1 MFEAFYKLS
10 TNPFRLTPD
19 PKFCFHHP
27 SYDQAYAYLQYA
39 LKQGEGFVMVTGR
52 PGIGKTTLVKTFL
65 VELQEPNVITA
76 RIAAANVEATDLL
89 CVVAHA
95 YGVDYDHTS
104 KASLLLRLEEFF
116 TRQARTGNRVLLI
129 VDEAQGLPHSALEE
143 LRLLADLQLGS
154 QPLLQLFLVGQ
165 EKLREL
171 MREPEMEQ
179 FQQRVI
185 GACHLDPL
193 DLGETRAY
201 IEHRLHKADWKGDP
215 EMSGGALLA
224 VFQYSKG
231 IPRHINKICTR
242 LLLDGFMKESHE
254 VSKEDATTV
263 ADELRS
269 EELAPLENP
278 ENAAIDCSYDEDD
291 ELTINDL
298 SLRMNQQ
305 QVEQAEAGQAANE
318 AEQGAS
324 SCDQIMARAS
334 SAVQPQWNRE
344 MQNPV
349 DSPTLHNG
357 QSQTGIRAFSD
368 PLHNQPGRGR
378 APVTP
383 LKTSTQKQHTQR
395 RPRSNGVTQKGIH
408 QKKKHAWQPKL
419 LALTAALGG
428 YAANAARLLADRIK
442 RTERPSL
449 WGAAVAVVVLIV
461 AIIAANFSD
470 SGNDQP
476 APPDQQTLALNQTN
490 TPQPAT
496 LAAQEKQPLP
506 TALPPEEPVPEQKN
520 SAERHSSDNA
530 ADSKISARERVA
542 AAPVSESRK
551 PPEPQPEPVRTAIS
565 PPSTA
570 FPATSADTDTVAAP
584 DSNTVKNAHEPI
596 PDLDPPATAQQAAPV
611 VAPPPPVKIEKTAPP
626 TVKPAPAKKVTAA
639 PSASREEKIT
649 QLLAHG
655 WRSLRRDRL
664 LIPKNNN
671 AYHYFQLV
679 LKQDP
684 GNSDALYG
692 LDRIVARY
700 TTLASTALDNNDRK
714 KAERYI
720 ARGFRVNPDSM
731 ELRALRDRMN
741 APVTKVVSEPPP
753 VAAAAAPE
761 PEPVD
766 FMTRFKAFLKTPP
779 NNKLLKPGLATDE
792 P

>member
-1 MFEAFYKLS
+1 MFEAFYKLT

-39 LKQGEGFVMVTGR
+39 LQQGEGFVMVTGR

-65 VELQEPNVITA
+65 AELPDTDVITA

-95 YGVDYDHTS
+95 YGVDYDHAS

-116 TRQARTGNRVLLI
+116 TRQARMGNRVLLI

-165 EKLREL
+165 EKLRKL

-193 DLGETRAY
+193 DLSETRAY

-224 VFQYSKG
+224 IFQYSKG

-242 LLLDGFMKESHE
+242 LLLDGFMKESHA

-269 EELAPLENP
+269 EQLAPLENA
-278 ENAAIDCSYDEDD
+278 ENAAIDCSYDGDD

-298 SLRMNQQ
+298 TLRMDQQ
-305 QVEQAEAGQAANE
+305 QVEQAEEARQAANE
-318 AEQGAS
+318 AEQGEP
-324 SCDQIMARAS
+324 SCDQVMAQVSNAQ
-334 SAVQPQWNRE
+334 VQPQWNGE
-344 MQNPV
+344 IHNP
-349 DSPTLHNG
+349 SESQMLRGRQP
-357 QSQTGIRAFSD
+357 QTGIRAFSD
-368 PLHNQPGRGR
+368 SLRSQPERGR

-383 LKTSTQKQHTQR
+383 LKTSAKNRHTQR
-395 RPRSNGVTQKGIH
+395 RPRSNGITQKGIH
-408 QKKKHAWQPKL
+408 RNKKHAWQPKL
-419 LALTAALGG
+419 LALFTALGS
-428 YAANAARLLADRIK
+428 YASNAAHLLINRIK
-442 RTERPSL
+442 DTKKPAIWSL
-449 WGAAVAVVVLIV
+449 VAVTVLFA
-461 AIIAANFSD
+461 AILAANFSD
-470 SGNDQP
+470 SDD
-476 APPDQQTLALNQTN
+476 DQQTLALSQTG
-490 TPQPAT
+490 TPLSARPAT
-496 LAAQEKQPLP
+496 QEEQPLAVH
-506 TALPPEEPVPEQKN
+506 ALPEEPVPEKHN
-520 SAERHSSDNA
+520 SIESRSSDDQ
-530 ADSKISARERVA
+530 ADNKPRERETVS
-542 AAPVSESRK
+542 AAPAIEPRK
-551 PPEPQPEPVRTAIS
+551 PAEQAPEPVKTAKS
-565 PPSTA
+565 QPSA
-570 FPATSADTDTVAAP
+570 VSSVTSAEADTTAAA
-584 DSNTVKNAHEPI
+584 DNNTVQISQEQIQDQDEAATVREPAAVVA
-596 PDLDPPATAQQAAPV
+596 LVAQPQDEDIKVERTPAPV
-611 VAPPPPVKIEKTAPP
+611 
-626 TVKPAPAKKVTAA
+626 VKPAPVKKVSVA
-639 PSASREEKIT
+639 PSVSREEKIT

-692 LDRIVARY
+692 LDQIVSRY
-700 TTLASTALDNNDRK
+700 TALASTALDNNDKK

-720 ARGFRVNPDSM
+720 ARGFRVHPDSK
-731 ELRALRDRMN
+731 ELGALRDRMN
-741 APVTKVVSEPPP
+741 APVVEVVSESPP
-753 VAAAAAPE
+753 VAAAAEPAPL
-761 PEPVD
+761 EPVD
-766 FMTRFKAFLKTPP
+766 YLTRFKAFLKTPP
-779 NNKLLKPGLATDE
+779 NERLLKPGSSGE
-792 P
+792 Q